1 MWLFVCLSVMALCLH
16 VVLLCLFNRFI
27 PVSFCWQLYTELS
40 QRYQALVS
48 SEANLRQ
55 SHQETSALLARR
67 DKDIL
72 QLQSQLQLQQQQI
85 QKQQQ
90 QHQQQAQHTSLHS
103 TSNKQTNF
111 KVITGHYPQQKSLL
125 KIIRCFKILV

>member
-1 MWLFVCLSVMALCLH
+1 MCLIVIAPSLRVLSLCLSNC
-16 VVLLCLFNRFI
+16 FI
-27 PVSFCWQLYTELS
+27 PVYFCWQLYTELS

-72 QLQSQLQLQQQQI
+72 QLQSQLQRQQMQ
-85 QKQQQ
+85 
-90 QHQQQAQHTSLHS
+90 QQQAQHTSIHH

-111 KVITGHYPQQKSLL
+111 KVITSLYPQQKPLL
-125 KIIRCFKILV
+125 KFIRCFKILV

>member
-1 MWLFVCLSVMALCLH
+1 MWSLSRCF
-16 VVLLCLFNRFI
+16 FNRFI
-27 PVSFCWQLYTELS
+27 PVSFCQQLYTELS

-67 DKDIL
+67 DKDIV
-72 QLQSQLQLQQQQI
+72 QLQSQLQQQQI

-90 QHQQQAQHTSLHS
+90 QQQAQHTSLHS

-111 KVITGHYPQQKSLL
+111 KVITGHYPQQKPLL

>member
-1 MWLFVCLSVMALCLH
+1 MCLIVIAPSLCVLSLCLSNC
-16 VVLLCLFNRFI
+16 FI
-27 PVSFCWQLYTELS
+27 PVYFCWQLYTELS

-72 QLQSQLQLQQQQI
+72 QLQSQLQRQQML
-85 QKQQQ
+85 
-90 QHQQQAQHTSLHS
+90 QQQAQHTSIHH

-111 KVITGHYPQQKSLL
+111 KVITSFYPQ
-125 KIIRCFKILV
+125 

>member
-1 MWLFVCLSVMALCLH
+1 MWLFVCLIVIASSLYVVSLC
-16 VVLLCLFNRFI
+16 FSNGFI
-27 PVSFCWQLYTELS
+27 PVYFFWQLYTELS
-40 QRYQALVS
+40 QCYQALVS

-72 QLQSQLQLQQQQI
+72 QLQSQLQWQ

-90 QHQQQAQHTSLHS
+90 QAQHISIHP

-111 KVITGHYPQQKSLL
+111 KVITGLYPQQKPLL
-125 KIIRCFKILV
+125 KFIRCFKILV

>member
-1 MWLFVCLSVMALCLH
+1 MSRSA
-16 VVLLCLFNRFI
+16 FI
-27 PVSFCWQLYTELS
+27 PVYFCWQLYTELS
-40 QRYQALVS
+40 QCYQALVS

-72 QLQSQLQLQQQQI
+72 QLQSQLQRQQI
-85 QKQQQ
+85 QQ
-90 QHQQQAQHTSLHS
+90 QQQAQHTSIHP

-111 KVITGHYPQQKSLL
+111 KVITSLYPQEKPLL
-125 KIIRCFKILV
+125 KFIRCFKILV